1 MLTSLQPTSNN
12 PIASAL
18 VISPGL
24 SNHWCLS
31 PVPLSFPNLNST
43 VNHTHFAA
51 NILHALLCL
60 PLVLSRGY
68 TTSHVNFNSAS
79 EQAQRETHSCA
90 HLSHFKNMITKLKC
104 ALAVAWPSPCIPY
117 LHLFNH
123 LTKMMNSCFSVGRQ
137 CQPAPTIPTRW
148 PASLPRCSTTLL
160 LLHVEN
166 PLFFSLAT
174 SHPHITMLLC
184 LPNQ

>member
-1 MLTSLQPTSNN
+1 MLLSDLTSLQPTSNN

-31 PVPLSFPNLNST
+31 PVPLSFPSLNST

-123 LTKMMNSCFSVGRQ
+123 LTKMMNSCFSVRRQ
-137 CQPAPTIPTRW
+137 CQPAPTIPTSDLHLCPDAPPLSYYCTW
-148 PASLPRCSTTLL
+148 KILCSSLWQHHT
-160 LLHVEN
+160 
-166 PLFFSLAT
+166 
-174 SHPHITMLLC
+174 HI
-184 LPNQ
+184 